1 MTVAKER
8 ILMEGFPER
17 LQKMRERRRISRGVM
32 SELCGLS
39 KSVISKYERG
49 ERQPKMETLILL
61 ADFFECSI
69 DYLVGRSNYPG

>member
-1 MTVAKER
+1 
-8 ILMEGFPER
+8 MELFAER

-49 ERQPKMETLILL
+49 ERQPKLETLILL

-69 DYLVGRSNYPG
+69 DYLVGRSDYPG